1 MMCLFILS
9 SLQFVEQLSVVSR
22 LKNDYFVELLAYCLE
37 ANNRILVYQYA
48 TMGSLHDVLHGNS
61 KSFSQSNILNNIG
74 SLMCIFWKT
83 KFISK

>member
-9 SLQFVEQLSVVSR
+9 SLQFVEQLSVISR